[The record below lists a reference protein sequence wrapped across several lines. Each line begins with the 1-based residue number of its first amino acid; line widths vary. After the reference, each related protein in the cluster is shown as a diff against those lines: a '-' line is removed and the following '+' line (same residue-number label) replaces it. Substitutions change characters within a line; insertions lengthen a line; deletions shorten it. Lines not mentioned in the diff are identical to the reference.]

1 MLGAKAPTVVKLAQ
15 DALEAGKCV
24 VIGLQGTGEAR
35 AGDEMNKGGD
45 NFRESLVST
54 ARGFLLHFISSKFML
69 GADLEVEQ
77 AGRDASHP
85 ELVDKRA
92 DFVRRA
98 EDLDLPANPLD
109 YLIDKL
115 GGSSKVAEMTG
126 RDTRLVGGFHPND
139 KSRRGYV
146 WEKRRVARGAKG
158 GGGGAGGG
166 GGGGGESSSRDSLNI
181 IERKLF
187 QGGKKLVA
195 IISDAAS
202 TGISL
207 HAERRA
213 RNQRRRVHITL
224 ELPWSADKAVQQLGR
239 SHRSNQTSAP
249 EYKLCIS
256 DVGAEFRFA
265 SAVASRLAS
274 LGALSKGDRRG
285 STGGNDLTEFDAGNK
300 YGAAAAQEVVN
311 YVLEVQRR
319 GEGRVPIDLDMGG
332 KRSPD
337 CITEDYTSFTYSS
350 QALAAMRRVDLLKE
364 MGGTNGKG
372 KASKGG
378 GKGGEKAVN
387 KFLNRLLGVPLE
399 LQNKMCLHFTKAMDI
414 SIADAKAMKQ
424 YDEGIVD
431 LDFEDIHITA
441 TGDLHTDPIS
451 KVKTVFQYF
460 QYSSVW
466 REMCSTL

>member
-15 DALEAGKCV
+15 DALEEGKCV

-54 ARGFLLHFISSKFML
+54 ARGFLLHFISSKFLL

-98 EDLDLPANPLD
+98 EILDLPANPLD

-115 GGSSKVAEMTG
+115 GGPSKVAEMTG
-126 RDTRLVGGFHPND
+126 RDTRLVGGSHPND

-166 GGGGGESSSRDSLNI
+166 ESSSRDSLNI

-187 QGGKKLVA
+187 QGEQKLVA

-213 RNQRRRVHITL
+213 KNQRRRVHITL

-300 YGAAAAQEVVN
+300 YGAEAAQEVVN

-319 GEGRVPIDLDMGG
+319 GAGRGGRGGLPGDLDQ
-332 KRSPD
+332 RSPV
-337 CITEDYTSFTYSS
+337 CVTEDYTSFMYSS
-350 QALAAMRRVDLLKE
+350 QALAAMQKVDLLKE

-372 KASKGG
+372 KAKGG
-378 GKGGEKAVN
+378 GKGGEIMVVN
-387 KFLNRLLGVPLE
+387 KFLNRLLGVPLD
-399 LQNKMCLHFTKAMDI
+399 LQNNMCRHFVKAMDK
-414 SIADAKAMKQ
+414 SVANAKANKQ

-431 LDFEDIHITA
+431 LDYESITIKE

-451 KVKTVFQYF
+451 KVKTVFQ
-460 QYSSVW
+460 
-466 REMCSTL
+466 